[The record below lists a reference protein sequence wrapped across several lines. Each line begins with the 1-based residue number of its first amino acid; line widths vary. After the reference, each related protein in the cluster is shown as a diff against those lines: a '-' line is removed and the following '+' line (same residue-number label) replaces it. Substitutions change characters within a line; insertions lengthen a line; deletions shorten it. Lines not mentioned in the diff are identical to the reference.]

1 MKTDSTKKTH
11 KVIKVLLVV
20 LFLLI
25 VCLVAVFISQR
36 QNVDALVKSV
46 QYSEE
51 DIQGQIDSSKDNVAK
66 TLEDYDVGNLRDFT
80 FEEEEMIRKGQITY
94 EEAMNKIMEE
104 SGVADE
110 LEVAPGGN
118 SSNQGSASSDGS
130 SVSSGITVPDVKAK
144 TDNPSAIIAEYYV
157 KLNALKAQYLG
168 SIGSLVDEAKAEYAT
183 NKSLSNLASKYLK
196 RASALESEADSSVDS
211 LLSEL
216 RGKLEF
222 VNADTSIVD
231 KMKSAYEQEKT
242 LKKSYYLSLYSKK
255 G

>member
-11 KVIKVLLVV
+11 KVVKVLLVV
-20 LFLLI
+20 LLLLI

-118 SSNQGSASSDGS
+118 SSNQGSASSE
-130 SVSSGITVPDVKAK
+130 SSGVTVPDVKAK

-216 RGKLEF
+216 RGKLES